1 MGLHAYDKLW
11 TKLTLAFLNLSSTGS
26 LPALEVGDSRLERGT
41 ATGLVTIVRDRFAIN
56 CVMLVAFYN
65 RADAVTG
72 TGARVADT
80 GDGNAADGE
89 MSRRHARYRAA
100 VTGRVVQA
108 DDVRHGR
115 SRSKVALR
123 RIPPTPTW
131 TRPYTWAALP

>member
-1 MGLHAYDKLW
+1 MTVIDDR
-11 TKLTLAFLNLSSTGS
+11 LAI
-26 LPALEVGDSRLERGT
+26 D
-41 ATGLVTIVRDRFAIN
+41 

-65 RADAVTG
+65 RAEAVYG

-80 GDGNAADGE
+80 GDGNAADGK

-108 DDVRHGR
+108 DDVTHGR
-115 SRSKVALR
+115 SRSKLALR
-123 RIPPTPTW
+123 RIPPTPTL